1 MDKRSASTNS
11 AEAEVVEA
19 AKKPPYP
26 PYLMPF
32 VRSSELGKTSKLK
45 TVTVQQCRRQLS
57 EDCEADVVLLDSY
70 IATKEAGCP
79 KP

>member
-11 AEAEVVEA
+11 AEAEVVDA

-32 VRSSELGKTSKLK
+32 VTWKQHRICSGFSTCLGKK
-45 TVTVQQCRRQLS
+45 V
-57 EDCEADVVLLDSY
+57 DSY
-70 IATKEAGCP
+70 RSVHERTSLLSRGNLS
-79 KP
+79 